1 MNMADS
7 DKADLVIRGARLID
21 GTGGPSLQGDIAVT
35 DDRIAALGD
44 LGRIKGAVEI
54 EAGGRAV
61 APGFI
66 DVHTHD
72 DRALL
77 IDPAM
82 TCKVSQ
88 GVTTVVAG
96 NCGVSLAPLALRR
109 PPPAPLDLVCDSA
122 EGFFADFG
130 PYLDRL
136 DGTPAAVNALCQ
148 VGHSSLRAGAMEDL
162 DRPASGAEI
171 AAMRGALER
180 ALEAG
185 AIGLSTGLD
194 YAPAAAAPTGE
205 VIALAEAVGV
215 AGGLHSTHM
224 RNEADRVMDSL
235 EETFAIGRAARV
247 PVVISHHKCAG
258 EANHGRSAETLA
270 LIHRARQGQAVGLDA
285 YPYNAASTV
294 LERSFIEKAS
304 RVIVTWSKARPEV
317 AGRDLAGIAR
327 EMGLGL
333 QEAAEALQP
342 AGGIF
347 FTMDE
352 ADVRRI
358 LAYPGTMIGSDG
370 LPHDAFPHPR
380 LWGTFPRVLGHYARD
395 VGLFPLEE
403 AVHRMTGLPARRFGL
418 AKRGALRPGAFA
430 DLVLFDPETVI
441 DTATFEAPKTPAAGI
456 DLVLVNGRAVWRD
469 GETTGARPGRAI
481 RLQAL
486 ADLGSAV

>member
-1 MNMADS
+1 MAIADT
-7 DKADLVIRGARLID
+7 DRADLVIRGARLID
-21 GTGGPSLQGDIAVT
+21 GSGGPSVKGDIAVA
-35 DDRIAALGD
+35 DDRIAGLGD
-44 LGRIKGAVEI
+44 LSRIKGAVEI

-77 IDPAM
+77 VDPAM

-96 NCGVSLAPLALRR
+96 NCGVSLAPLALGR

-130 PYLDRL
+130 AYLERL
-136 DGTPAAVNALCQ
+136 DGAPAAVNALCQ
-148 VGHSSLRAGAMEDL
+148 VGHSSLRAGALADL
-162 DRPASGAEI
+162 GRPASGAEI
-171 AAMRGALER
+171 AAMRGALES

-194 YAPAAAAPTGE
+194 YAPATAAPTE
-205 VIALAEAVGV
+205 EIIALAEAAGV
-215 AGGLHSTHM
+215 AGGLHTTHM
-224 RNEADRVMDSL
+224 RNEAERVVDSL
-235 EETFAIGRAARV
+235 EETFAIGRAAQI

-258 EANHGRSAETLA
+258 KANHGRAAETLA
-270 LIHRARQGQAVGLDA
+270 LIDRARHGQAVGLDA

-317 AGRDLAGIAR
+317 AGRDLAEIAA
-327 EMGLGL
+327 EMGLDPL
-333 QEAAEALQP
+333 DAADSLRP

-358 LAYPGTMIGSDG
+358 LAYPQTMIGSDG

-403 AVHRMTGLPARRFGL
+403 AVHKMTGLSARRFGL
-418 AKRGALRPGAFA
+418 SERGLLRAGAFA
-430 DLVLFDPETVI
+430 DLVLFDPETVM
-441 DTATFEAPKTPAAGI
+441 DTASFEAPDSPAAGI

-481 RLQAL
+481 RRQAL
-486 ADLGSAV
+486 SISGGMI

>member
-1 MNMADS
+1 MDMAEIDH
-7 DKADLVIRGARLID
+7 ADLVIRGARLID
-21 GTGGPSLQGDIAVT
+21 GTGGPSVRGDIAVT

-44 LGRIKGAVEI
+44 LGRTRGAVEI

-77 IDPAM
+77 VDPAM

-109 PPPAPLDLVCDSA
+109 PPPAPLDLVCDTG

-130 PYLDRL
+130 AYLDRL
-136 DGTPAAVNALCQ
+136 DGAPAAVNALCQ

-162 DRPASGAEI
+162 DRPAGGAEI
-171 AAMRGALER
+171 AAMRRALER

-205 VIALAEAVGV
+205 IIALAEAVGA

-258 EANHGRSAETLA
+258 KANHGRSAETLA

-333 QEAAEALQP
+333 LEAAEKLQP

-358 LAYPGTMIGSDG
+358 LAYSGTMIGSDG

-403 AVHRMTGLPARRFGL
+403 AVHRMTGLSARRFGL
-418 AKRGALRPGAFA
+418 AERGALRPGALA

-486 ADLGSAV
+486 ADPGSVV